1 MDDDNSDD
9 RLLQNHIIDVRIVDV
24 ICSTVEFSIIECSIV
39 DRSVLVFT
47 HSATASDQSIT
58 KNVDGRFTGLE
69 LYDQT
74 SIEMMNRWNRND
86 AYRFTRSRYRELS
99 PRFLTNLQIV

>member
-39 DRSVLVFT
+39 DRSVFVFT
-47 HSATASDQSIT
+47 YSTTLASDQSIT
-58 KNVDGRFTGLE
+58 RDVEGRFTGLE
-69 LYDQT
+69 LYD
-74 SIEMMNRWNRND
+74 
-86 AYRFTRSRYRELS
+86 
-99 PRFLTNLQIV
+99 